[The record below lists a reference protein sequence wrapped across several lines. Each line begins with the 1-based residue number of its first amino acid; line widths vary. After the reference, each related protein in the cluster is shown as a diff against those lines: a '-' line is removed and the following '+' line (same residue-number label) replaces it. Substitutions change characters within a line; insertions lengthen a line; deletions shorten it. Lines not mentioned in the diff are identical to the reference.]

1 MNNQEHLGEESIVK
15 LLIKYSIPAILSM
28 VVTSMYNIA
37 DRVFIGAIPGVGP
50 LAIAGLGVTMPVFV
64 LILAFAML
72 IAMGGVTNISIKLGE
87 GKKYEAEKI
96 LGNVFTLSI
105 IVSVLITVIGLFF
118 LDEILIMFGASTDTL
133 IYAKEY
139 MSVILIG
146 TIFNLMGF
154 TLNNAIR
161 SDGNPKMAARTMITG
176 CVINLILDPIFIFG
190 FGLGIRGAAIA
201 TVISQAVLAVWIVNY
216 FTKGQSVLKL
226 KCELFKLDISIVK
239 KIMAIGAAPFAF
251 ELASSLVLVLTNN
264 ALKSQGGDLAIG
276 AMTAVTS
283 IALMFLMPIFGIN
296 QGVQTI
302 IGYNFGAKKYDRAK
316 KALTLSIIVATVILI
331 LGLILVEL
339 MPGAFV
345 GIFSNDETL
354 MKIAVDGVR
363 IYLITLPLLGI
374 SVVGPVYFQSIG
386 KAKHSMFLSL
396 LRQCILLIPLLII
409 LPSKFGLMGV
419 WLAQPA
425 ADIIASIV
433 IFVFLKMEFK
443 KENII

>member
-216 FTKGQSVLKL
+216 FTKGKSVLKL

-386 KAKHSMFLSL
+386 KAKYSMFLSL